1 MKVSVAL
8 ATHNGERFLEQQLE
22 SLAAQTRPAD
32 EIVACDDASTDATV
46 AILRR
51 FGIAPLVH
59 PQRLGTN
66 RNFESAVARCSGDI
80 ILLCDQDD
88 VWHPGKIEQLA
99 ERKAGCVFTDATR
112 IDEAGNT
119 LPGSLWE
126 HIGFAPHGDLFAT
139 LCERNVATGATMA
152 FRAALRETILPLP
165 EAVPHD
171 HWIALIA
178 AAAGELEAL
187 PREWIAYRE
196 HGAQQRGAGE
206 PAGGVRRWFQLAR
219 ETPRDDFARRAA
231 ELMLL
236 RERIGNVRELDA
248 RIEHLRRRA
257 SLPLRRW
264 ERVPHVLADTTQYVR
279 YSRHVWSI
287 AKDLF
292 W

>member
-8 ATHNGERFLEQQLE
+8 ATYNGERFLAQQLE
-22 SLAAQTRPAD
+22 SLAAQTRPPD
-32 EIVACDDASTDATV
+32 EIVACDDASTDGTV

-51 FGIAPLVH
+51 FGIEPLVQ
-59 PQRLGTN
+59 PRRLGTN
-66 RNFESAVARCSGDI
+66 RNFESAIARCSGEI

-88 VWHPGKIEQLA
+88 VWFPGKIEQLA
-99 ERKAGCVFTDATR
+99 SSRAGCLFTDATR

-119 LPGSLWE
+119 LSGSLWE
-126 HIGFAPHGDLFAT
+126 HIGFTPGGDLFET
-139 LCERNVATGATMA
+139 LCTRNVATGATMA
-152 FRAALRETILPLP
+152 FRASLRETILPIP
-165 EAVPHD
+165 EGVPHD

-178 AAAGELEAL
+178 AAANTLEAL

-196 HGAQQRGAGE
+196 HSAQQRGAGE
-206 PAGGVRRWFQLAR
+206 PAGGLRRWLRLAR
-219 ETPRDDFARRAA
+219 ETPREDFARRAA
-231 ELMLL
+231 ELTLL
-236 RERIGNVRELDA
+236 RERIGNVRDLDG

-257 SLPLRRW
+257 SLPDRRW
-264 ERVPHVLADTTQYVR
+264 QRVPHVLGDTAQYVR